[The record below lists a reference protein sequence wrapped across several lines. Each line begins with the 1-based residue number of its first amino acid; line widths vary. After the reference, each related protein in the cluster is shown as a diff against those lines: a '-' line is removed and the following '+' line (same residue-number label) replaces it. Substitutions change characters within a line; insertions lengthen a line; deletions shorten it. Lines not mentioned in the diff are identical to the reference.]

1 MYASQRYVP
10 RAPRSISL
18 GGSLAIS
25 GLLLVGLTTFLP
37 NIVPG
42 VRPKSITI
50 VDYKDPAPP
59 PPESVPQPES
69 APRPSQPELYIPQP
83 PIPQPQQPVMS
94 GTTVMP
100 VDLPGPVIIDNP
112 GPTVIAEPLPPL
124 PPLIAAQRDPRFA
137 DAYQPEYPSSELR
150 AQRDG
155 TVSVR
160 VLIGTDGR
168 VKAVEQVSAT
178 SAAFFEATKRQ
189 ALNKWRFKPATRGGV
204 PQESWKTMSV
214 RFELKNA

>member
-1 MYASQRYVP
+1 MYADQRYIPHTP
-10 RAPRSISL
+10 RTVGL

-25 GLLLVGLTTFLP
+25 GLLIAGLISFVP
-37 NIVPG
+37 NIVPKAPG
-42 VRPKSITI
+42 DRLKIFTPKD
-50 VDYKDPAPP
+50 VPPP
-59 PPESVPQPES
+59 PPEPTVKPEAQPEAQQPLPYVPPTVISHPDQPVIASTDIFPIEPPQPTIEK
-69 APRPSQPELYIPQP
+69 
-83 PIPQPQQPVMS
+83 
-94 GTTVMP
+94 
-100 VDLPGPVIIDNP
+100 P
-112 GPTVIAEPLPPL
+112 GPTVIADPPL
-124 PPLIAAQRDPRFA
+124 PMPLIGAQRDPRFA
-137 DAYQPEYPSSELR
+137 DGYQPEYPSQELR

-168 VKAVEQVSAT
+168 VKAVEQINAT

-189 ALNKWRFKPATRGGV
+189 ALGKWRFKPATRGGI